1 MVDIKKYGIEPFGA
15 TPNERQVAHYK
26 IGKKVF
32 FHFGVNTFTS
42 SEWGNGTEVED
53 IFDPTALDTDQWLR
67 VAKEAG
73 FELAILTVKHHDGF
87 CLWPSAYTEHSVKN
101 SPYKNGK
108 GDVVRE
114 FVDSCHKYGLKVGL
128 YISPWDRHSPHWGK
142 DDYNDY
148 FANQLTEILTGY
160 GEVHEV
166 WWDGAGSRDAVY
178 DWDRWES
185 IVRKTQPKAAIF
197 GSMGAAGHIDL
208 RWGGNESGYVSEPHY
223 ASIELGTIVDEVR
236 SVLNTGQM
244 GASAYVPSEVD
255 VSIRPGWF
263 YHPDQ
268 DTKVK
273 TASRINKIWFDSVG
287 RNSMMLLSFP
297 PDTRGLVCDRDA
309 ENAIA
314 SGKCIEKMLSHNY
327 ADGADISHGGSQM
340 TVVDDADGEESTVY
354 LTDAIDIVLP
364 KSERVNVFSIGELI
378 EAGERINSF
387 TLEAIGE
394 DGEATLLYQGKSV
407 GFRRAFLFD
416 EGEYKHLRF
425 SVKGCLASPMLKN
438 IGIYLFE
445 DIEDEEGDLGDGEL
459 VRTIERSE
467 DGHSAEA
474 AFGGIFPFDRIEF
487 SLDAMSK
494 YKVYTFS
501 GQVYELLCEGEGK
514 GRIGINL
521 PEPIRDCYRI
531 KVEAN
536 VGISAVGARLR

>member
-1 MVDIKKYGIEPFGA
+1 
-15 TPNERQVAHYK
+15 
-26 IGKKVF
+26 
-32 FHFGVNTFTS
+32 
-42 SEWGNGTEVED
+42 
-53 IFDPTALDTDQWLR
+53 
-67 VAKEAG
+67 
-73 FELAILTVKHHDGF
+73 
-87 CLWPSAYTEHSVKN
+87 
-101 SPYKNGK
+101 
-108 GDVVRE
+108 
-114 FVDSCHKYGLKVGL
+114 
-128 YISPWDRHSPHWGK
+128 
-142 DDYNDY
+142 
-148 FANQLTEILTGY
+148 
-160 GEVHEV
+160 
-166 WWDGAGSRDAVY
+166 
-178 DWDRWES
+178 
-185 IVRKTQPKAAIF
+185 
-197 GSMGAAGHIDL
+197 MGAAGHIDL

-223 ASIELGTIVDEVR
+223 ASIELQTIVDEIR
-236 SVLNTGQM
+236 SVLNTGEM
-244 GASAYVPSEVD
+244 GASSYVPSEVD

-268 DTKVK
+268 GTKVK

-340 TVVDDADGEESTVY
+340 TVVDDADGEESVVY
-354 LTDAIDIVLP
+354 LADVIDIVLP

-407 GFRRAFLFD
+407 GFRRAFVF
-416 EGEYKHLRF
+416 EMGEYKRLRF
-425 SVKGCLASPMLKN
+425 SVKGCLAPPMLKN

-474 AFGGIFPFDRIEF
+474 SFGGIFPFDRIEF
-487 SLDAMSK
+487 SLDAMSE

-501 GQVYELLCEGEGK
+501 GQVYELLKEGEGK

>member
-42 SEWGNGTEVED
+42 SEWGSGTEVED
-53 IFDPTALDTDQWLR
+53 IFNPSALDTDQWLR

-160 GEVHEV
+160 GEIHEV

-178 DWDRWES
+178 DWNLWES
-185 IVRKTQPKAAIF
+185 IVRENQPKAAIF

-223 ASIELGTIVDEVR
+223 ASIELQTIVDEIR

-244 GASAYVPSEVD
+244 GASSYVPSEVD

-273 TASRINKIWFDSVG
+273 SASQINKIWFDSIG

-314 SGKCIEKMLSHNY
+314 SGKCIEKMLAVNY
-327 ADGADISHGGSQM
+327 ADGADISYGGSQM

-354 LTDAIDIVLP
+354 LTDVIDIVLQ

-394 DGEATLLYQGKSV
+394 DGEATLLYCGKSV
-407 GFRRAFLFD
+407 GFRRAFVFD

-425 SVKGCLASPMLKN
+425 SVKGCLAPPMLKN
-438 IGIYLFE
+438 IGIHLFE
-445 DIEDEEGDLGDGEL
+445 DIEGKEGDLGDGEL
-459 VRTIERSE
+459 VKKIERSE

-474 AFGGIFPFDRIEF
+474 SFGGIFPFDRIEF
-487 SLDAMSK
+487 SLDAMSE

-501 GQVYELLCEGEGK
+501 GQVYELLKEGEGK

-536 VGISAVGARLR
+536 VGISAIGARLR

>member
-1 MVDIKKYGIEPFGA
+1 MVDIRKYGIEPFGA

-148 FANQLTEILTGY
+148 FADQLTEILTGY
-160 GEVHEV
+160 GEIHEV

-244 GASAYVPSEVD
+244 GASSYVPSEVD

-273 TASRINKIWFDSVG
+273 TVSRINKIWFDSVG

-340 TVVDDADGEESTVY
+340 TVVDEADGEESVVY
-354 LTDAIDIVLP
+354 LADVIDIVLP
-364 KSERVNVFSIGELI
+364 KSEKVNVFSIG
-378 EAGERINSF
+378 
-387 TLEAIGE
+387 
-394 DGEATLLYQGKSV
+394 
-407 GFRRAFLFD
+407 
-416 EGEYKHLRF
+416 
-425 SVKGCLASPMLKN
+425 
-438 IGIYLFE
+438 
-445 DIEDEEGDLGDGEL
+445 
-459 VRTIERSE
+459 
-467 DGHSAEA
+467 
-474 AFGGIFPFDRIEF
+474 
-487 SLDAMSK
+487 
-494 YKVYTFS
+494 
-501 GQVYELLCEGEGK
+501 
-514 GRIGINL
+514 
-521 PEPIRDCYRI
+521 
-531 KVEAN
+531 
-536 VGISAVGARLR
+536 